1 MKRVNN
7 HILILLFISLFLIA
21 NDYALAIDGD
31 FDNTIKSAK
40 PGNDS
45 SSVYEI
51 DERIPRVRTGYSY
64 IKVFAFD
71 LLIPGGG
78 HFYQENY
85 YTGAV
90 FASLKVLGG
99 CALYYY
105 YHKINVKRDVYH
117 DSQSDP
123 SSSEKDILN
132 NKRDFERAHQHVAFA
147 VLGNAALYLTSL
159 FVSYSSLKS
168 VNENSIPTFELKY
181 SYNGIFTSDNKE
193 IIVRFNLR
201 I

>member
-1 MKRVNN
+1 MKQVNN
-7 HILILLFISLFLIA
+7 HIIILFFISLFFIA
-21 NDYALAIDGD
+21 NGDALAIDGG
-31 FDNTIKSAK
+31 FDNTVKSAK
-40 PGNDS
+40 PGDDS
-45 SSVYEI
+45 NSGYEI
-51 DERIPRVRTGYSY
+51 DERIPSVKTGHSY
-64 IKVFAFD
+64 IKVFALD
-71 LLIPGGG
+71 LLVPGGG

-105 YHKINVKRDVYH
+105 FHKINVKRDVYH

-123 SSSEKDILN
+123 ASSEKDILG
-132 NKRDFERAHQHVAFA
+132 NKRDYEKAHQHVAFA

-181 SYNGIFTSDNKE
+181 SSNGILTGDNKE